1 MSRRATPYPSLGA
14 VVLVALASMLQCASA
29 VGAEERPQLAGVS
42 SIRVANYG
50 TPSTVIHDRERVS
63 AIASELRQ
71 LRGKAW
77 RRADTRL
84 SCYATLVL
92 LSGTKTVTLF
102 RIGAEAVVE
111 RAPGKGQS
119 TYSVTIDPADLPRIG
134 PLLKNIPPPKD
145 C

>member
-1 MSRRATPYPSLGA
+1 MRVRAF
-14 VVLVALASMLQCASA
+14 VVVTVALTLRCVSA
-29 VGAEERPQLAGVS
+29 IGAEERPQLTGVS
-42 SIRVANYG
+42 IVRVANYG

-77 RRADTRL
+77 RRGDSKL

-92 LSGTKTVTLF
+92 VSGTKTVTLF
-102 RIGAEAVVE
+102 RIGREAVVE
-111 RAPGKGQS
+111 RAPGKRQS
-119 TYSVTIDPADLPRIG
+119 TYSVAIDPADLPRIG
-134 PLLKNIPPPKD
+134 PLLKSIPPPKD

>member
-1 MSRRATPYPSLGA
+1 MRALL
-14 VVLVALASMLQCASA
+14 VVALALTLRCVSA
-29 VGAEERPQLAGVS
+29 IGAEERPQLAGVS
-42 SIRVANYG
+42 TVRVANYG

-77 RRADTRL
+77 RRGDTKL
-84 SCYATLVL
+84 SCYATLML
-92 LSGTKTVTLF
+92 MRGAKTVTLF
-102 RIGAEAVVE
+102 RISPNAVVE

>member
-1 MSRRATPYPSLGA
+1 MFVFTITAMRLRAF
-14 VVLVALASMLQCASA
+14 VLVALASMLQCVSA
-29 VGAEERPQLAGVS
+29 IGADERPQLTGVS
-42 SIRVANYG
+42 TVRVANYG

-77 RRADTRL
+77 RRGDTKL

-92 LSGTKTVTLF
+92 MSGAKTVTLF
-102 RIGAEAVVE
+102 RISPAAVVE
-111 RAPGKGQS
+111 RAPGKRQS
-119 TYSVTIDPADLPRIG
+119 TYSVVIDPAELHRIG
-134 PLLKNIPPPKD
+134 PLLQSIPPPKD